1 MTEYVLNS
9 IHEHLI
15 LETGST
21 SLLLDTGAPSSLC
34 NRNINL
40 CDRVFQVQDQ
50 YLGVSLEWLIE
61 QTGCQID
68 GLLGMD
74 ILSEFTMELD
84 VARNRIRFD
93 EKINGEGATIPV
105 TSIMG
110 IPVIKISIEG
120 NEQQVFFDTGAQL
133 SYADPLLMTGME
145 AVGEMDDFYPGFGNF
160 KTSVYN
166 LNTRLAGK
174 NLTCS
179 YGILPE
185 LLRSTLMMAGTS
197 GILGNEILQ
206 EFRCTLNMRE
216 NFMFII
222 SVDA

>member
-1 MTEYVLNS
+1 MSEYVLNS

-21 SLLLDTGAPSSLC
+21 SLLLDTGAPSSLG

-84 VARNRIRFD
+84 VPRNRIRFD
-93 EKINGEGATIPV
+93 EKFNGEGSTIPV

-110 IPVIKISIEG
+110 IPVIEISIEG

-133 SYADPLLMTGME
+133 SYADPSLMTGKE

-160 KTSVYN
+160 STSVFK
-166 LNTRLAGK
+166 LETMLAGK
-174 NLTCS
+174 SLSCS

-197 GILGNEILQ
+197 GILGNEVLQ
-206 EFRCTLNMRE
+206 QIRCFLNMRE
-216 NFMFII
+216 NLMNL
-222 SVDA
+222 VLADV